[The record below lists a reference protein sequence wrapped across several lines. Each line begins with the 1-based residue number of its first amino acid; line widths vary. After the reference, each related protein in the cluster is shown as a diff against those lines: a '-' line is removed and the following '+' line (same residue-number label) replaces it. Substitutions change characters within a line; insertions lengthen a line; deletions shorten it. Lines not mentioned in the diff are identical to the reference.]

1 MDGRGGRFRLLVGQL
16 ECFVWCRLAFGT
28 HLAAAV
34 KPRRMFLQL
43 RAAVEDALAAALRDL
58 DLPTDDLGIEQPP
71 ADVDAVLASS
81 AAFRLAEAVGAPPPQ
96 VAAEVADAIDVES
109 LPYVSAV
116 ATQGPYVNF
125 LPSDAYDADTLDA
138 ATDERYGRLPERNES
153 VVVEHTSANP
163 TGPVHVGRARNPIIG
178 DAVARVLDYA
188 GYDVDRH
195 YYVNDAGRQIATFT
209 WAYETFDEDDLP
221 APERESPEYEMV
233 RYYRRGNAF
242 LEEADPDRVEDAE
255 AEIQAILRG
264 LEAGD
269 EATVERVA
277 AVVDTVLG
285 GMQTTLARLPAE
297 FDEFVKE
304 TRFMRDGTTD
314 DLIDR
319 LKALDCA
326 VYEEDAWQLDL
337 PDFEKHLVFLRSD
350 GTSLYTTR
358 DLAHHE
364 WKFDNYDRAVTVLG
378 EDHKLQADQL
388 SAALELLDN
397 DTDQLR
403 QVFYSWVTLPEGGM
417 STREGTG
424 VDLDDLLDE
433 AIDRARAEV
442 ESRLDDRRRGDLTDD
457 DVERIAHQVGIG
469 AVRYDI
475 VSKQPTKGITFE
487 WDRALDFEAQ
497 SAPYVQYVHAR
508 CCGILSEARNRASD
522 SRAEEP
528 REGDVDSAD
537 YEAVGGVDHLQ
548 EPEERALLRVIARF
562 PAVVDEAA
570 AALQPHTVATYTRD
584 LAETF
589 NAFYRECP
597 VLDADP
603 ETRAA
608 RLALVAA
615 TRNTVANS
623 LDALGVDAPDSM

>member
-1 MDGRGGRFRLLVGQL
+1 
-16 ECFVWCRLAFGT
+16 
-28 HLAAAV
+28 
-34 KPRRMFLQL
+34 MFLQM
-43 RAAVEDALAAALRDL
+43 RAEVEDALETALETL
-58 DLPTDDLGIEQPP
+58 DLPTADLGVEEPP
-71 ADVDAVLASS
+71 EDVDAVLASS
-81 AAFRLAEAVGAPPPQ
+81 AAFRLAGEIGAPPPK
-96 VAAEVADAIDVES
+96 VAADVADAIDVGS
-109 LPYVSAV
+109 LTYVSAV
-116 ATQGPYVNF
+116 TTQGPYVNF
-125 LPSDAYDADTLDA
+125 LPSDAYFAETLDA
-138 ATDERYGRLPERNES
+138 ATDDDFGRLPNRETS

-195 YYVNDAGRQIATFT
+195 YYVNDAGRQIAVFT
-209 WAYETFDEDDLP
+209 WAYETFDESDLP
-221 APERESPEYEMV
+221 EPERDSPEYEMV
-233 RYYRRGNAF
+233 RYYRKGNSF
-242 LEEADPDRVEDAE
+242 LEDGDPDEVETAE
-255 AEIQAILRG
+255 AEIQAILQG

-269 EATVERVA
+269 ETTYERVA
-277 AVVDTVLG
+277 EVVDTVLG
-285 GMQTTLARLPAE
+285 GMQTTLGRLPAE

-304 TRFMRDGTTD
+304 TRFMRDGSTD
-314 DLIDR
+314 ELVDR
-319 LKALDCA
+319 LKELDCA

-337 PDFEKHLVFLRSD
+337 PDFEKNLVFLRSD
-350 GTSLYTTR
+350 DTSLYTTR

-388 SAALELLDN
+388 SAALELLGN

-403 QVFYSWVTLPEGGM
+403 QVFYSWVNLPEGGM

-424 VDLDDLLDE
+424 IDLDDLLDE
-433 AIDRARAEV
+433 AIARAREEV
-442 ESRLDDRRRGDLTDD
+442 ESRLDDRSRGELDEDD
-457 DVERIAHQVGIG
+457 IERIAHQVGIG

-497 SAPYVQYVHAR
+497 SAPYVQYIHAR
-508 CCGILSEARNRASD
+508 CCGILDETGADERTASF
-522 SRAEEP
+522 
-528 REGDVDSAD
+528 
-537 YEAVGGVDHLQ
+537 DHLD

-562 PAVVDEAA
+562 PAVIDEAA
-570 AALQPHTVATYTRD
+570 EDLQPHTVATYTRD

-597 VLDADP
+597 VLDADE

-608 RLALVAA
+608 RLALVAS
-615 TRNTVANS
+615 TRHTVANA
-623 LDALGVDAPDSM
+623 LDAVGVAAPTSM

>member
-1 MDGRGGRFRLLVGQL
+1 
-16 ECFVWCRLAFGT
+16 
-28 HLAAAV
+28 
-34 KPRRMFLQL
+34 MFLQM
-43 RAAVEDALAAALRDL
+43 RAEVEDALETALETL
-58 DLPTDDLGIEQPP
+58 DLPTADLGVEEPP
-71 ADVDAVLASS
+71 EDVDAVLASS
-81 AAFRLAEAVGAPPPQ
+81 AAFRLAGEIGAPPPK
-96 VAAEVADAIDVES
+96 VAADVADAIDVGS
-109 LPYVSAV
+109 LTYVSAV
-116 ATQGPYVNF
+116 TTQGPYVNF
-125 LPSDAYDADTLDA
+125 LPSDAYFAETLDA
-138 ATDERYGRLPERNES
+138 ATDDDFGRLPDRETS

-195 YYVNDAGRQIATFT
+195 YYVNDAGRQIAVFT
-209 WAYETFDEDDLP
+209 WAYETFDESDLP
-221 APERESPEYEMV
+221 EPERDSPEYEMV
-233 RYYRRGNAF
+233 RYYRKGNSF
-242 LEEADPDRVEDAE
+242 LEDGDPDEVETAE
-255 AEIQAILRG
+255 AEIQAILQG

-269 EATVERVA
+269 ETTYERVA
-277 AVVDTVLG
+277 EVVDTVLG
-285 GMQTTLARLPAE
+285 GMQTTLGRLPAE

-304 TRFMRDGTTD
+304 TRFMRDGSTD
-314 DLIDR
+314 ELVDR
-319 LKALDCA
+319 LKELDCA

-337 PDFEKHLVFLRSD
+337 PDFEKNLVFLRSD
-350 GTSLYTTR
+350 DTSLYTTR

-388 SAALELLDN
+388 SAALELLGN

-403 QVFYSWVTLPEGGM
+403 QVFYSWVNLPEGGM

-424 VDLDDLLDE
+424 IDLDDLLDE
-433 AIDRARAEV
+433 AIARAREEV
-442 ESRLDDRRRGDLTDD
+442 ESRLDDRSRGELDEDD
-457 DVERIAHQVGIG
+457 IERIAHQVGIG

-497 SAPYVQYVHAR
+497 SAPYVQYIHAR
-508 CCGILSEARNRASD
+508 CCGILDETGADERTASF
-522 SRAEEP
+522 
-528 REGDVDSAD
+528 
-537 YEAVGGVDHLQ
+537 DHLD

-562 PAVVDEAA
+562 PAVIDEAA
-570 AALQPHTVATYTRD
+570 EDLQPHTVATYTRD

-597 VLDADP
+597 VLDADE

-608 RLALVAA
+608 RLALVAS
-615 TRNTVANS
+615 TRHTVANA
-623 LDALGVDAPDSM
+623 LDAVGVAAPTSM